1 MPFIS
6 FRDYYY
12 YLLEESSRKNESVIN
27 KISKLFLLKDGE
39 RALKKFKEIFDIEDD
54 TIILQKVDIGGNYNP
69 NTNTVSYSTINSL
82 IHEMLHYLQVKSKN
96 EYEYIRPQFNDCGLL
111 RYIYQATELNNWAL
125 SLADDAQEYNS
136 FEMFLRSGKHFDDF
150 QKLHRSDR
158 IKHIVYLITQNTSC
172 PERTKSRN
180 KLLKLMKRYYL
191 TIKTLRRNREDFYM
205 VEIDEWFI

>member
-1 MPFIS
+1 MPFYS

-27 KISKLFLLKDGE
+27 KISKLFLLKDAE
-39 RALKKFKEIFDIEDD
+39 RALSKFKEIFDIEDN
-54 TIILQKVDIGGNYNP
+54 TIKLQKVEIGGTYDP
-69 NTNTVSYSTINSL
+69 NTNTVNYSTINSL

-96 EYEYIRPQFNDCGLL
+96 KYKYISPQFDDCGLL
-111 RYIYQATELNNWAL
+111 AYIYQATELNNWAL

-136 FEMFLRSGKHFDDF
+136 FEMFLRSGKHFDNF

-172 PERTKSRN
+172 PESTKNRH
-180 KLLKLMKRYYL
+180 KLLKLMKQYYL
-191 TIKTLRRNREDFYM
+191 TIKTLKRDVEDFYLT
-205 VEIDEWFI
+205 EINEPFI